1 MSEDPYDL
9 RAAVTLSLETI
20 NQEIHGGRYI
30 WPILPMALEDLVS
43 GWWGWKNPIGRAVSG
58 GSDGSNIMVRVSDR
72 GRMGYKKIKGGYS
85 AGQINSGGMGVVER
99 VWVCYNLPLTALT
112 LWDG

>member
-58 GSDGSNIMVRVSDR
+58 GSDGSNIMGRGSGI
-72 GRMGYKKIKGGYS
+72 GRMGYNKRKGGYS
-85 AGQINSGGMGVVER
+85 AGQMNSGGMGVVER
-99 VWVCYNLPLTALT
+99 VWVCYNMPLTTLT
-112 LWDG
+112 LWYG